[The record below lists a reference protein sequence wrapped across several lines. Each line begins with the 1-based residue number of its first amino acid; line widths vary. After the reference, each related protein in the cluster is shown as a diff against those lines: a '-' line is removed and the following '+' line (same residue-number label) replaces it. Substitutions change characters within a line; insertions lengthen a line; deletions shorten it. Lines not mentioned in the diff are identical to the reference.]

1 MQDSRSP
8 VRWQSSLDILFAHQW
23 MKTQQSP
30 SMVISFGL
38 GFPGTYPLIITG
50 RQCMGTYKGSP
61 IYRVTSMRFL
71 NCNRSLQNSTS
82 QEVCTW
88 FHSSLYVCYLIWHIE
103 SVVTELVVL
112 HDNVHM
118 VASAVLC
125 NSVKS
130 SIARLLFPYVVCT
143 QQFFNTYILVC
154 YRSGMR
160 HIFWHFWS
168 HWRKLLASTF
178 HMTLI

>member
-1 MQDSRSP
+1 
-8 VRWQSSLDILFAHQW
+8 
-23 MKTQQSP
+23 MKTQQSS

-38 GFPGTYPLIITG
+38 EFPGTYPLIITG

-88 FHSSLYVCYLIWHIE
+88 FHSSPYVCYLNRK
-103 SVVTELVVL
+103 VL
-112 HDNVHM
+112 TYRICHDWIGCTAWQSPYGSYRSAF
-118 VASAVLC
+118 ASAVLC

-130 SIARLLFPYVVCT
+130 SIARFVFPYVVCT
-143 QQFFNTYILVC
+143 QQFFNTYIRYVTEA
-154 YRSGMR
+154 GWGTFFDTFEVTGEN
-160 HIFWHFWS
+160 FWP
-168 HWRKLLASTF
+168 LLFIWLWFNTQVSLF
-178 HMTLI
+178 KR

>member
-1 MQDSRSP
+1 
-8 VRWQSSLDILFAHQW
+8 
-23 MKTQQSP
+23 MKTQQSS

-38 GFPGTYPLIITG
+38 EFPGTYPLIITG

-88 FHSSLYVCYLIWHIE
+88 FHSSLYVCYLNCK
-103 SVVTELVVL
+103 VL
-112 HDNVHM
+112 TYRICRDWVGSTAWQSPYGSCRSAF
-118 VASAVLC
+118 ASAVLC

-130 SIARLLFPYVVCT
+130 SIARFLFPYFFCT
-143 QQFFNTYILVC
+143 QQFFNAYILVC